1 MLTTIDAAAFNDGRF
16 FKIYGTN
23 GADIAAWA
31 HPHAQDH
38 KQLVIANQNLAQ
50 ENFRNAL
57 ESLMGEFSENAVQ
70 SCSGRNGTGQA
81 RQ

>member
-1 MLTTIDAAAFNDGRF
+1 MMNTIRAAGFKEGRF
-16 FKIYGTN
+16 FKIYGSN

-38 KQLVIANQNLAQ
+38 KQLVVSNQNLAQ

-57 ESLMGEFSENAVQ
+57 ESLMGEFSENAALY
-70 SCSGRNGTGQA
+70 CDGRKGTGLGCH
-81 RQ
+81 

>member
-1 MLTTIDAAAFNDGRF
+1 MLTTINAGGFNEGRF
-16 FKIYGTN
+16 FKIYGSN

-31 HPHAQDH
+31 HPLAQDH
-38 KQLVIANQNLAQ
+38 KQLVVSNQNLAH

-57 ESLMGEFSENAVQ
+57 ESLMGEFSENAALY
-70 SCSGRNGTGQA
+70 CEGRMGTGIA